1 MANTL
6 KLGNGKWATG
16 TDTVLAFNDENN
28 NFKPMPLSFSRA
40 SSATVVNQSGLIETV
55 GSGTPR
61 IDFLGNTKGALLLEP
76 TRTNYV
82 PNSEN
87 MSAWNLQAN
96 IINSLNT
103 DVIAPDGTL
112 NGWKASRNI
121 NSNGYTYMTGVGLST
136 NTIYTASIW
145 LKAYDVTICDAV
157 VFNFH
162 PNSFTSN
169 STTFSFETGIASGDG
184 KVEKYSNGWY
194 RLSLTSISNSTIG
207 YFDIGLQPYLNGSN
221 NWGGQDGDTLFYAYG
236 TQLEQ
241 GSYATS
247 YIPTSGQSGGVTR
260 VAESNILGSP
270 ISLDNNFSLFWDGL
284 VLESDIMLY
293 GSGTNAWYMN
303 YETVTGRIILDEPT
317 SGGRKIQAYLGSGAP
332 AGIKTKI
339 LLIRDG
345 GVHSVFAN
353 GTKLTAN
360 ISVNSTSTLSLSS
373 MFWAFSSSFNKG
385 LKVNDSQIFKIA
397 LTDAEAIALT
407 TI

>member
-236 TQLEQ
+236 TQLEV

-260 VAESNILGSP
+260 VADACNNENLNVDYSGDYTLYLEHETLSITEYNQFQFRQETS
-270 ISLDNNFSLFWDGL
+270 ISYIFRVGNLIN
-284 VLESDIMLY
+284 V
-293 GSGTNAWYMN
+293 GSGLYSTTNTIGFNKFALSVGSDGSYSFYKN
-303 YETVTGRIILDEPT
+303 GSLL
-317 SGGRKIQAYLGSGAP
+317 SSGSGLNANLETLRGD
-332 AGIKTKI
+332 ATGMSIKDI
-339 LLIRDG
+339 
-345 GVHSVFAN
+345 
-353 GTKLTAN
+353 KLYNTRL
-360 ISVNSTSTLSLSS
+360 SNSEL
-373 MFWAFSSSFNKG
+373 A
-385 LKVNDSQIFKIA
+385 A
-397 LTDAEAIALT
+397 LTQ
-407 TI
+407 

>member
-6 KLGNGKWATG
+6 KLGAGKWATG
-16 TDTVLAFNDENN
+16 KDTVLAFNDTNN
-28 NFKPMPLSFSRA
+28 NFKPLPFDFSRA

>member
-6 KLGNGKWATG
+6 QLGNGKWATG
-16 TDTVLAFNDENN
+16 KDTVLAFNDENN
-28 NFKPMPLSFSRA
+28 NFKPLPFDFSRA

-162 PNSFTSN
+162 PNSFTS
-169 STTFSFETGIASGDG
+169 S
-184 KVEKYSNGWY
+184 
-194 RLSLTSISNSTIG
+194 
-207 YFDIGLQPYLNGSN
+207 
-221 NWGGQDGDTLFYAYG
+221 
-236 TQLEQ
+236 
-241 GSYATS
+241 
-247 YIPTSGQSGGVTR
+247 
-260 VAESNILGSP
+260 
-270 ISLDNNFSLFWDGL
+270 
-284 VLESDIMLY
+284 
-293 GSGTNAWYMN
+293 
-303 YETVTGRIILDEPT
+303 
-317 SGGRKIQAYLGSGAP
+317 
-332 AGIKTKI
+332 
-339 LLIRDG
+339 
-345 GVHSVFAN
+345 
-353 GTKLTAN
+353 
-360 ISVNSTSTLSLSS
+360 STSFL
-373 MFWAFSSSFNKG
+373 
-385 LKVNDSQIFKIA
+385 LKPA
-397 LTDAEAIALT
+397 LQVVMEKLKNIQTVGIDCH
-407 TI
+407 

>member
-162 PNSFTSN
+162 PNSFTSI
-169 STTFSFETGIASGDG
+169 STKFSFETGIASGDG

>member
-6 KLGNGKWATG
+6 QLGNGKWATG
-16 TDTVLAFNDENN
+16 KDTVLAFNDENN